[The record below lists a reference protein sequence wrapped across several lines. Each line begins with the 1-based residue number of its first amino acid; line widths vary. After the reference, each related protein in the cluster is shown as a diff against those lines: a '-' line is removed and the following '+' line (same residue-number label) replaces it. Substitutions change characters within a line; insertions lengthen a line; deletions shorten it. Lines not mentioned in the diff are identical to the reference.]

1 MECTTTIPSRNKQ
14 RRCRQRRVRGIL
26 QRFPAL
32 FVFLGFA
39 LTSRYHFYPNI
50 TKRSGDCREI
60 TGTGKNFKRYKN
72 GRVPNIADAFAPP
85 PIVVRRGLGVSTSPT
100 AAKARIPKGLLS
112 LNHASDENGPKRHTY
127 RTLSPRGNIGPIYQT
142 SNDGDESS
150 LSQSLIEEDDENNS
164 IDAIPNKND
173 TNAIVEGRALLSPNH
188 LLYPE
193 TFLKFDAPL
202 QSSLPLFEALRI
214 MKQSLTTFLT
224 EANNLQPSPCWAS
237 PSSSSSS
244 SKPAVLRIEQ
254 KISHNVEPL
263 CWLQAQIDSSQP
275 FATAI
280 DHPAFYM
287 ETAEETFETAVFGS
301 SRTFRGRLEEDAEWW
316 GQLPNRARV
325 YGGSRFDAETE
336 PSEEWK
342 SFSRGFWMLPAV
354 ELRREQE
361 TKSIYSEGTDKAGT
375 STFTTTTTLATHL
388 VANDDG
394 DFEASA
400 RHILAVLEGL
410 TDTSTPA
417 ISPTKIPPI
426 LSRSSTYYRQI
437 QKQHAPSILSS
448 PKATTTEIESSTLS
462 SQDAQEVY
470 ERGVSAAVK
479 EFSRTRRQQ
488 TEDIGNKNYTSPD
501 SITNS
506 GNPVGDGNSDPALL
520 EKVVLARRLDLQFDS
535 SAEDNIQALDILRK
549 WKYASRPGGH
559 LIYICP
565 SINGDYEFFGCT
577 PERLFQVVSTPAKGE
592 CSCGDA
598 ATTTTVVSEAL
609 AGTRPRGSTAQAD
622 KKLSRELFTSA
633 KDQSENEITG
643 RFIMEAFNEL
653 NKRGWIEQGKTHE
666 SNNISAIR
674 EETNEDI
681 YDFNDGSTINSTR
694 NIKGRYFVR
703 RLRHLQHICQQFR
716 CQLSSSDISRDVI
729 QYLLAALHPTPAV
742 GGYPNGPAMN
752 FIREYESIGFDRG
765 FYAGPFGFVGNGE
778 AEIVVAIRSGLIS
791 RGKQTRNQIESSS
804 SSSIS
809 IKNTRPKVSVYA
821 GAGIVPG
828 STLQGEWSET
838 SYKLGVVSS
847 IFPQSPLTLQSALNP
862 NSAWATAFV
871 EELVRNGITQFY
883 ICPGSRSTPLVAAI
897 AKIVRSNLGVVHALS
912 VHDERGAAFRALGY
926 GRGVGRP
933 AAVLTSS
940 GTAVANLYPAIME
953 ASMDAIPM
961 VILTADRPY
970 ESRDTGANQAIDQVK
985 VYSQS
990 YIRWFRDILPP
1001 HDDVP
1006 ISVALAD
1013 AAHGVSVSRR
1023 SMGPVHLNM
1032 QFRENL
1038 APDAGPIRN
1047 DGRIGSVTK
1056 FDSLRFTDAAGFQR
1070 WSLGGSE
1077 WTKTSLT
1084 HWGVDSRS
1092 LLDIIRLIRESKR
1105 GMIVI
1110 GNIRKPSGD
1119 NQESDPSRTV
1129 QLITNFA
1136 LSIGFPIFAGVQ
1148 SGSLRFESSAV
1159 VPFAEHLLRSPLIND
1174 NLKPDLIIQFGA
1186 PLISTEIPSVIK
1198 QTLYDDGELNHVL
1211 VHPHHPTER
1220 HNPEFTV
1227 SHTID
1232 SDIDSF
1238 LVETTELLNIQG
1250 NTILGSQLTPLVQL
1264 GCMLREEMP
1273 AIVEKAGAKIREED
1287 SDFHGITEP
1296 EVVMALSKI
1305 LTSAKIPDSSLF
1317 LSNSMPVR
1325 DSEAFLYPT
1334 CSNCT
1339 SSLVDVGVN
1348 RGASGIDGI
1357 IASAAGFADSTGRPS
1372 SLLIGDVAALHD
1384 INSLH
1389 ALRTDPS
1396 TKENQSKNI
1405 HPLTTIILNN
1415 DGGGIFSFLPIAKHG
1430 SDVAFEEFFA
1440 TPTNTFSFEKGA
1452 QAFDLP
1458 FIKVQSLESLE
1469 DAYVKAVRSEEPSII
1484 EVVVASRDKNV
1495 VIHKTISAL
1504 VSKFLAGIITPDTTE
1519 VDEPEILPLK
1529 HTRVGISG
1537 DSSSSELGKKTFV
1550 LIHGWMGDKSE
1561 WREVESRMMKSLSKE
1576 WSILSVDLPGHG
1588 SSRLRSSSRVSSI
1601 QEALRMV
1608 DRSDSFSRKGLG
1620 LDEMAISVC
1629 RTVKSYGVENIDALA
1644 GYSLGGRV
1652 ALAMK
1657 RLSMTTSSDRNYR
1670 DFIDVVDEETKM
1682 ILVSTYPGEIVGR
1695 RAQSANALEDQ
1706 NIERLSKDNRLADE
1720 IESISNRDS
1729 LTPPSPEVA
1738 PIIWSAFLNRW
1749 YSAPLWGKL
1758 RTHDAYTDMASRRV
1772 EALSTRG
1779 CDIAAVLRQCSPPR
1793 CSNEDWRGVMGK
1805 NTLFIAGESDKK
1817 YCNVGR
1823 QWFDVEPSLGYV
1835 EVPNK
1840 GHALL
1845 IEAAE
1850 DVAVAINLFLVQERN
1865 EVLPFG
1871 QNDTKIWEATF
1882 ISSITK
1888 DELSSSTQQIETL
1901 SMSSIGSLDFE
1912 SFNINL
1918 IDERKE
1924 NQGVLGVG
1932 WGLEAEA
1939 KSEKALKQR
1948 LGFVVQV
1955 TSKDGLQ
1962 TGIGE
1967 ISPLG
1972 GLHSESFEEVGNQLE
1987 SIANRLSNIGSETIP
2002 MFNAEQILALDGAL
2016 DDYIASLSSVLLVGT
2031 IFPSVRSGLEMAI
2044 LSLASCKVRT
2054 PIHQALVSN
2063 TPDSHRVSSSI
2074 STLPLN
2080 GLITRNQ
2087 PTPFGVSDQKNIYSS
2102 WKVKVGHQSLSV
2114 DINALK
2120 NALLNTNGDAENIRA
2135 DANRAF
2141 NQSSFS
2147 TFAKSLKA
2155 LDIFPIGKRLEYVE
2169 EPLEKQIEGGASWN
2183 LEKQVAAL
2191 ERSFDENSIPYALDE
2206 SVHDLLKL
2214 HNDNFSA
2221 VKENLLNV
2229 FGESPRGCAAI
2240 ILKPS
2245 LLGLEMSLRLARFT
2259 RAELGMGAV
2268 FTSSFDSGIGLAY
2281 ASFLATVSDASS
2293 SKNDVHRYSHGLS
2306 TFELMTSDIISP
2318 SFGSYVSQK
2327 GTLNV
2332 ASLSRAFFGLGLDE
2346 IQSLS
2351 LSSLSRELPAI
2362 TKSNATPDLPL
2373 DTAESM
2379 SQSRSKGAN
2388 SESMLD
2394 EFEASTSASSTGR
2407 DIVLVAS
2414 LPLPFSADIACARF
2428 TDLPQQPRWSPWL
2441 ASVAYMDSGKE
2452 TEWTLRVRGVSFRWR
2467 AKSELVNSPYMGIR
2481 WESTSGVKNKGVVQ
2495 FIPTSGDQTGSG
2507 SCSINVRMAFVT
2519 PRLLSSLFRG
2529 TIVEDF
2535 LRNKIMKWSLEMF
2548 RDVVK
2553 GDLALE
2559 EGNLELGDA
2568 LFGAVEG
2575 KASAIEATLSS
2586 SSLPPSTNDQD

>member
-1 MECTTTIPSRNKQ
+1 
-14 RRCRQRRVRGIL
+14 V

-39 LTSRYHFYPNI
+39 LTSRYHFYPDV
-50 TKRSGDCREI
+50 TKRSRNCGGI
-60 TGTGKNFKRYKN
+60 TDTSRNAKRYKN
-72 GRVPNIADAFAPP
+72 GHAPNVADAFALP
-85 PIVVRRGLGVSTSPT
+85 PIVVRRGLGVSITPI
-100 AAKARIPKGLLS
+100 AAKATIPRGFLS
-112 LNHASDENGPKRHTY
+112 PNDASVKNCQKRHTY
-127 RTLSPRGNIGPIYQT
+127 RTLSPRGNIGPSHQT
-142 SNDGDESS
+142 TNDDDESS
-150 LSQSLIEEDDENNS
+150 LPQSLIEEEDDSNINRS
-164 IDAIPNKND
+164 IGTKNVIPNKND
-173 TNAIVEGRALLSPNH
+173 TNTIAEGRALLSPNH

-193 TFLKFDAPL
+193 TFRKFDAPL

-237 PSSSSSS
+237 QSSSS

-275 FATAI
+275 FVTAI
-280 DHPAFYM
+280 DHPALYM

-301 SRTFRGRLEEDAEWW
+301 SRTFRGRLEEDAAWW

-354 ELRREQE
+354 ELRREKE
-361 TKSIYSEGTDKAGT
+361 INSINSEREDKAGT

-388 VANDDG
+388 VADDDG
-394 DFEASA
+394 DFVASA
-400 RHILAVLEGL
+400 RHVLSILEGL

-417 ISPTKIPPI
+417 IPPTKIPPI
-426 LSRSSTYYRQI
+426 VSRSSTYHRRI
-437 QKQHAPSILSS
+437 KKKHASAILSS
-448 PKATTTEIESSTLS
+448 PNATTTEIESSTLS

-470 ERGVSAAVK
+470 ERGVAAAVK
-479 EFSRTRRQQ
+479 EFSRTKRRQ
-488 TEDIGNKNYTSPD
+488 IGDLGNTNYTSPD

-506 GNPVGDGNSDPALL
+506 DNPVGDDNSDPALL

-535 SAEDNIQALDILRK
+535 SAQDNIRALDILRK

-565 SINGDYEFFGCT
+565 NIKGDYEFFGCT

-592 CSCGDA
+592 CRGDT
-598 ATTTTVVSEAL
+598 TTTTVVSEAL

-622 KKLSRELFTSA
+622 QKLSRELFTSA

-653 NKRGWIEQGKTHE
+653 NKRGWIQQGKTLE
-666 SNNISAIR
+666 SNNISTIG
-674 EETNEDI
+674 EETKEDVI
-681 YDFNDGSTINSTR
+681 GNYDYNDGSTVNSTR

-716 CQLSSSDISRDVI
+716 CQLSSSDVSKDVI

-742 GGYPNGPAMN
+742 GGYPKGAAMN

-791 RGKQTRNQIESSS
+791 RGKQTQNQIESSS
-804 SSSIS
+804 SSSIR

-847 IFPQSPLTLQSALNP
+847 IFPQSPLTLQSALTP

-961 VILTADRPY
+961 VVLTADRPY

-990 YIRWFRDILPP
+990 YVRWFRDISPP

-1013 AAHGVSVSRR
+1013 AAHGVSLSRR
-1023 SMGPVHLNM
+1023 SMGPVHLNI

-1070 WSLGGSE
+1070 WSLGGSQ

-1084 HWGVDSRS
+1084 HRSVDSRS
-1092 LLDIIRLIRESKR
+1092 LLDIIRLISESKR
-1105 GMIVI
+1105 GMIVV
-1110 GNIRKPSGD
+1110 GNIRKPSGE

-1159 VPFAEHLLRSPLIND
+1159 VPFAEHLLRSPLINN

-1186 PLISTEIPSVIK
+1186 PLISTEIPNVIK
-1198 QTLYDDGELNHVL
+1198 QTLYDDGALNHVL

-1238 LVETTELLNIQG
+1238 LVETTKLLNIQG
-1250 NTILGSQLTPLVQL
+1250 NTMLGSQLAPLVQL

-1273 AIVEKAGAKIREED
+1273 AIVEEAGAKIREED
-1287 SDFHGITEP
+1287 SSFHGITEP
-1296 EVVMALSKI
+1296 EVVMTLSKI
-1305 LTSAKIPDSSLF
+1305 LTSGKIPDSSLF

-1348 RGASGIDGI
+1348 RGASGIDGV
-1357 IASAAGFADSTGRPS
+1357 IASAAGFADSTGRPA

-1469 DAYVKAVRSEEPSII
+1469 NAYVKSVRSQEPSII
-1484 EVVVASRDKNV
+1484 EVVVASREKNV

-1504 VSKFLAGIITPDTTE
+1504 VNKFLAGIITPDTTK
-1519 VDEPEILPLK
+1519 VNEPEILPLK
-1529 HTRVGISG
+1529 HTRVGTLG
-1537 DSSSSELGKKTFV
+1537 DSSSTELGKKTMV

-1561 WREVESRMMKSLSKE
+1561 WREVESSMMKSLPEE

-1588 SSRLRSSSRVSSI
+1588 SSRLRGSSRVLSI

-1608 DRSDSFSRKGLG
+1608 DRSDNFFRKGLG

-1629 RTVKSYGVENIDALA
+1629 RTLKSHGVENIDALA

-1657 RLSMTTSSDRNYR
+1657 RLSMTTRTTSDKNYR
-1670 DFIDVVDEETKM
+1670 YVVDVIDEETKM
-1682 ILVSTYPGEIVGR
+1682 ILVSTYPGEIVGT
-1695 RAQSANALEDQ
+1695 RAQSANALDDK
-1706 NIERLSKDNRLADE
+1706 NIERLLKDNRLANE
-1720 IESISNRDS
+1720 IEIISNRDS
-1729 LTPPSPEVA
+1729 LTPASPEVA
-1738 PIIWSAFLNRW
+1738 PSIWSEFLNRW
-1749 YSAPLWGKL
+1749 YSATLWGKL
-1758 RTHDAYTDMASRRV
+1758 RTHEAYTDMASRRV
-1772 EALSTRG
+1772 EALSRRG

-1850 DVAVAINLFLVQERN
+1850 DVAVAIISFLLQERD

-1888 DELSSSTQQIETL
+1888 NERSSSTQQIDTP

-1918 IDERKE
+1918 IDEKE
-1924 NQGVLGVG
+1924 EDQGVLGVG

-1967 ISPLG
+1967 ISPLD
-1972 GLHSESFEEVGNQLE
+1972 GLHMESFEEVGNQLE
-1987 SIANRLSNIGSETIP
+1987 SIANRLSNIGSKSIP
-2002 MFNAEQILALDGAL
+2002 SFNAKQILALDGAL
-2016 DDYIASLSSVLLVGT
+2016 DDYIASLSSVLLVGS

-2063 TPDSHRVSSSI
+2063 TPDSHSVSSSI

-2080 GLITRNQ
+2080 GLLHGTNQ
-2087 PTPFGVSDQKNIYSS
+2087 HLLVS
-2102 WKVKVGHQSLSV
+2102 V
-2114 DINALK
+2114 
-2120 NALLNTNGDAENIRA
+2120 IR
-2135 DANRAF
+2135 
-2141 NQSSFS
+2141 
-2147 TFAKSLKA
+2147 K
-2155 LDIFPIGKRLEYVE
+2155 I
-2169 EPLEKQIEGGASWN
+2169 
-2183 LEKQVAAL
+2183 
-2191 ERSFDENSIPYALDE
+2191 
-2206 SVHDLLKL
+2206 
-2214 HNDNFSA
+2214 
-2221 VKENLLNV
+2221 
-2229 FGESPRGCAAI
+2229 C
-2240 ILKPS
+2240 ILP
-2245 LLGLEMSLRLARFT
+2245 
-2259 RAELGMGAV
+2259 
-2268 FTSSFDSGIGLAY
+2268 
-2281 ASFLATVSDASS
+2281 
-2293 SKNDVHRYSHGLS
+2293 
-2306 TFELMTSDIISP
+2306 
-2318 SFGSYVSQK
+2318 
-2327 GTLNV
+2327 
-2332 ASLSRAFFGLGLDE
+2332 
-2346 IQSLS
+2346 
-2351 LSSLSRELPAI
+2351 
-2362 TKSNATPDLPL
+2362 
-2373 DTAESM
+2373 
-2379 SQSRSKGAN
+2379 
-2388 SESMLD
+2388 
-2394 EFEASTSASSTGR
+2394 GR
-2407 DIVLVAS
+2407 
-2414 LPLPFSADIACARF
+2414 
-2428 TDLPQQPRWSPWL
+2428 
-2441 ASVAYMDSGKE
+2441 
-2452 TEWTLRVRGVSFRWR
+2452 
-2467 AKSELVNSPYMGIR
+2467 
-2481 WESTSGVKNKGVVQ
+2481 
-2495 FIPTSGDQTGSG
+2495 
-2507 SCSINVRMAFVT
+2507 
-2519 PRLLSSLFRG
+2519 
-2529 TIVEDF
+2529 
-2535 LRNKIMKWSLEMF
+2535 
-2548 RDVVK
+2548 
-2553 GDLALE
+2553 
-2559 EGNLELGDA
+2559 
-2568 LFGAVEG
+2568 
-2575 KASAIEATLSS
+2575 
-2586 SSLPPSTNDQD
+2586 